1 PIGSTK
7 TEKAD
12 VRIIA
17 ATNRNLEHEIREGR
31 FREDLYWRLSYCEVY
46 LPALRERPEDI
57 PLIAEH
63 FIKKFNEQYNKNK
76 TLTPKALQKLCAY
89 HWPGNIRQLR
99 KVVLQAFIW
108 SEADEITHED
118 IQIPDFAEDVLTNL
132 FPQGPYEDFKLEE
145 TIEKIRN
152 YYYERA
158 YQLAGGNQSQAAKL
172 LGVSPQMVHQWV
184 KKHRQG
190 GRKFSA

>member
-1 PIGSTK
+1 M
-7 TEKAD
+7 
-12 VRIIA
+12 
-17 ATNRNLEHEIREGR
+17 
-31 FREDLYWRLSYCEVY
+31 
-46 LPALRERPEDI
+46 
-57 PLIAEH
+57 
-63 FIKKFNEQYNKNK
+63 
-76 TLTPKALQKLCAY
+76 QKLCAY

-132 FPQGPYEDFKLEE
+132 FPQGPYEGFKLEE

-190 GRKFSA
+190 G